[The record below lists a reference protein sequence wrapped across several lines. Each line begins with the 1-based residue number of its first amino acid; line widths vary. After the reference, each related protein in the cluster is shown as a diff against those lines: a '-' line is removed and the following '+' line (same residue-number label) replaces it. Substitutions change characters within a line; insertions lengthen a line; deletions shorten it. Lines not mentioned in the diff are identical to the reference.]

1 MVKNRMNVRWGQA
14 TSTTRVEPAPPL
26 RRAPRSLHTGPG
38 HGFFGHHPE
47 VTGLRPVMLGGRFA
61 GNYIPLR
68 NRQLKKFMGD
78 VDVIRRLQD
87 VGEHSRLVATQAS
100 QSTEL
105 QQLRAHLG
113 GHIASVP
120 LRNMML
126 DRVRQLQEEMRSTD
140 DSIERARRVIN
151 MVRPGKG
158 LSMHGMLTSPQL
170 EALAEHT
177 LHLAQAAGAGTATP
191 ADIAEMRRGYAR
203 LTKLFGAEGVD
214 PATVAA
220 RTVAEYAG
228 RALSHLR
235 TAPLGAGIPADKTS
249 AT

>member
-1 MVKNRMNVRWGQA
+1 
-14 TSTTRVEPAPPL
+14 
-26 RRAPRSLHTGPG
+26 
-38 HGFFGHHPE
+38 
-47 VTGLRPVMLGGRFA
+47 MLGGRFA

-87 VGEHSRLVATQAS
+87 IGEHSRLVATQAS

-158 LSMHGMLTSPQL
+158 LSMQGMPTSPQL

-191 ADIAEMRRGYAR
+191 ADIAEMRRGHAR
-203 LTKLFGAEGVD
+203 LTKLFGARTRGSRHSRAENRGGIRREGPQP
-214 PATVAA
+214 PANGASRRRHTCGQDF
-220 RTVAEYAG
+220 RD
-228 RALSHLR
+228 LR
-235 TAPLGAGIPADKTS
+235 QRVKP
-249 AT
+249 